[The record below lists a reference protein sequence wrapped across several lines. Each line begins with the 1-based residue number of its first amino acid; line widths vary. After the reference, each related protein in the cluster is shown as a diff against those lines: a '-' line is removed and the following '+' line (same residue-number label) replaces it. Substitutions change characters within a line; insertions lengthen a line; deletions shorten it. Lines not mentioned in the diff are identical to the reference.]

1 MGRVGSSI
9 LHRVSGDPWFVRRR
23 YWYGWIPYAWQG
35 WLITAI
41 AVAGAITVAVVAR
54 AHRSPLWYLAIVAIL
69 VVVSVIAA
77 ATSGPRPQTQSEADD
92 PGGPRYGNY

>member
-1 MGRVGSSI
+1 MGRVASSI
-9 LHRVSGDPWFVRRR
+9 LARVSGDPWFVRRR

-41 AVAGAITVAVVAR
+41 AVGGAIIVAVVAR

-69 VVVSVIAA
+69 VVLTVIAA
-77 ATSGPRPQTQSEADD
+77 ATSGPRPQTPPDAD
-92 PGGPRYGNY
+92 PNGPRYGNY

>member
-9 LHRVSGDPWFVRRR
+9 LARVSGAPWFVRRR

-35 WLITAI
+35 WSITAI
-41 AVAGAITVAVVAR
+41 AVALAITVAVLAR

-69 VVVSVIAA
+69 VVLTVIAA
-77 ATSGPRPQTQSEADD
+77 TTSGPRPQAPGDADPD
-92 PGGPRYGNY
+92 APRYGSY